1 MDQIIYHSF
10 SITDFL
16 MEHRIFYF
24 YINKKEE
31 QEACRNNFKFY
42 SFIGVILYVF
52 LELRVIIIYIHL
64 SCYYHN
70 IFTIASSSLF
80 QVFFDL
86 DNFQGILN

>member
-64 SCYYHN
+64 SPQ
-70 IFTIASSSLF
+70 A
-80 QVFFDL
+80 FFRCFL
-86 DNFQGILN
+86 IWITFREF